1 MKIERVNDNQ
11 IRCTLTED
19 DLKGRN
25 LKISELAYGSDKAR
39 ALFRDMLQQASAQ
52 LGFEVEDVPLM
63 IEAIPLNGNC
73 IVVLITKVDDPEELD
88 TRFAKFSPEIQNEAM
103 GDAQQN
109 SVSGAIEA
117 LLNVIR
123 SAAGLDDTGAG
134 QDADGGG
141 TRDGKR
147 AQAQAAAGQQ
157 SAAGTSAASSSAGNQ
172 EMQRLRKYA
181 YTHRLFVFDSMNELI
196 EAAGLTADKFS
207 GSSRVYAEKDK
218 NLYYLVLVF
227 DEAKDVAA
235 MQSVLALLSEYSGQ
249 EIMSYAREQYLKEH
263 CTVLLDKDALKRLA
277 GASGK

>member
-141 TRDGKR
+141 TTDRNT

>member
-1 MKIERVNDNQ
+1 MKIERVNENQ

-39 ALFRDMLQQASAQ
+39 ALFQDMLQQAGAQ
-52 LGFEVEDVPLM
+52 LGFEAEDVPLM
-63 IEAIPLNGNC
+63 IEAIPLTGNC
-73 IVVLITKVDDPEELD
+73 IVILITKVEDPEELD

-103 GDAQQN
+103 GDAKQN

-123 SAAGLDDTGAG
+123 SAAGLDSTDTG
-134 QDADGGG
+134 QDAGSSGTPGGN
-141 TRDGKR
+141 T
-147 AQAQAAAGQQ
+147 AQAEAASGQQ
-157 SAAGTSAASSSAGNQ
+157 SAAGTSAGNQ

-196 EAAGLTADKFS
+196 EAAGLTANQFS

-227 DEAKDVAA
+227 NDARDVAA

-263 CTVLLDKDALKRLA
+263 CTVLLEKDALKQLA
-277 GASGK
+277 GVSGN

>member
-123 SAAGLDDTGAG
+123 SAAGLDD
-134 QDADGGG
+134 
-141 TRDGKR
+141 
-147 AQAQAAAGQQ
+147 AGQQ

>member
-1 MKIERVNDNQ
+1 MKIERVNENQ

-39 ALFRDMLQQASAQ
+39 ALFRDMLQQAGAQ
-52 LGFEVEDVPLM
+52 LGFEAEDVPLM
-63 IEAIPLNGNC
+63 IEAIPLTGNC
-73 IVVLITKVDDPEELD
+73 IVILITKVEDPEELD
-88 TRFAKFSPEIQNEAM
+88 TRFARFSPEIQNEAM
-103 GDAQQN
+103 GDTKQN

-123 SAAGLDDTGAG
+123 SAAGLDSTDNG
-134 QDADGGG
+134 QDAGDSGTPGGN
-141 TRDGKR
+141 T
-147 AQAQAAAGQQ
+147 AQAE
-157 SAAGTSAASSSAGNQ
+157 AASDQQSAGNQ

-196 EAAGLTADKFS
+196 EAAGLTANQFS

-227 DEAKDVAA
+227 NDARDVAA

-263 CTVLLDKDALKRLA
+263 CAVLLEKDALKQLA
-277 GASGK
+277 GASGN

>member
-1 MKIERVNDNQ
+1 MKIERVNENQ

-39 ALFRDMLQQASAQ
+39 ALFHDMLQQAGAQ
-52 LGFEVEDVPLM
+52 LGFEAEDAPLM

-123 SAAGLDDTGAG
+123 SAAGQDGTDAG
-134 QDADGGG
+134 QDVDGSGTTGG
-141 TRDGKR
+141 NT
-147 AQAQAAAGQQ
+147 AQAKAAAGQQ
-157 SAAGTSAASSSAGNQ
+157 TAAGTSAAGQ

-207 GSSRVYAEKDK
+207 GSSRVYADKDK

-227 DEAKDVAA
+227 NDVKDVAA

-263 CTVLLDKDALKRLA
+263 CTVLLEKDALKQLA

>member
-103 GDAQQN
+103 GDTQQN

-141 TRDGKR
+141 TTDGNT